1 MFISFFNSKEYLLF
15 MIDALNLHVWALGQ
29 VSQSFQTCSLADI
42 LTIQLKYE
50 DISAYKRRNSQ
61 TTSWF
66 IIVVKLSEYLV
77 WRFARHRYQPL
88 EFVQATFNNYS
99 LTQIIFNISVG
110 IINWKI
116 FCFFFLLLAFARDST
131 ASSANVYIEYRGYQF
146 SS

>member
-1 MFISFFNSKEYLLF
+1 M
-15 MIDALNLHVWALGQ
+15 
-29 VSQSFQTCSLADI
+29 
-42 LTIQLKYE
+42 
-50 DISAYKRRNSQ
+50 
-61 TTSWF
+61 
-66 IIVVKLSEYLV
+66 KLSEYLV

-116 FCFFFLLLAFARDST
+116 FFFFLLAFARDST
-131 ASSANVYIEYRGYQF
+131 ASSANVYIEYRGYHF